1 MMNIAICDDSPED
14 ALITKRI
21 IERSLKKLHTIANI
35 KYYLEAEKV
44 KNKLLI
50 KKEIIDILIL
60 DINMPQ
66 ISGLKLAQEL
76 RANNIDVLIIFL
88 SSHEEFVFQS
98 IEFQPFR
105 YIRKTCMEKEL
116 PMAIRAAV
124 QLFELNNDKAF
135 ILHTDIG
142 EQTIMPS
149 QIVYLEIE
157 NRKVSIYL
165 ATGNKVFINTTLS
178 AFQQEVLK
186 QENFIMIHRS
196 CIVNANYV
204 KSMNHGI
211 LTLKN
216 GQQMV
221 TSRRKYKDIKRQIL
235 NVWGKQ
241 I

>member
-21 IERSLKKLHTIANI
+21 IEQSLKKLHTIANI

-135 ILHTDIG
+135 FLHTDIG

-165 ATGNKVFINTTLS
+165 ATENKVFINTTLS
-178 AFQQEVLK
+178 AFQQEFLK

-211 LTLKN
+211 LTLTN

-235 NVWGKQ
+235 NIWGKQ